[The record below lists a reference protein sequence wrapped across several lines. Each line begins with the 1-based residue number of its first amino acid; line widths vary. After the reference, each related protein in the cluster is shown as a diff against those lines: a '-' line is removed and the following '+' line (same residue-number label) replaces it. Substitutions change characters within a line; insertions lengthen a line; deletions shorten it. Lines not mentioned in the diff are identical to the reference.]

1 MIFQRLGNKSR
12 RRQLRLKK
20 DMRKQSARGSVAGG
34 NAVIGDFWPWSGAAR
49 ADGKQLSPED
59 GERIG
64 GGAAQEGAAGKD
76 SVGEIDMALV
86 FGLTLR
92 GVHCP
97 DNGLGKIEDKEAGE
111 NLLEDEIRLFCVKM
125 DETHGIFQAAEG
137 GLNAPAPGVEGFE
150 DGEGEMVRVQIG
162 DNGFGIAAVGL
173 QTDNTEGYF
182 TKISG
187 V

>member
-1 MIFQRLGNKSR
+1 MRLSVIFGLGAVRPGRMGSGFR
-12 RRQLRLKK
+12 RR
-20 DMRKQSARGSVAGG
+20 MGSG
-34 NAVIGDFWPWSGAAR
+34 S
-49 ADGKQLSPED
+49 
-59 GERIG
+59 
-64 GGAAQEGAAGKD
+64 AAQEGAAGKD

-137 GLNAPAPGVEGFE
+137 GLNAPAPGV
-150 DGEGEMVRVQIG
+150 
-162 DNGFGIAAVGL
+162 
-173 QTDNTEGYF
+173 
-182 TKISG
+182 
-187 V
+187 